1 MNVQISVA
9 EAIPSDASAVGHL
22 VFEGL
27 VPADGSLA
35 LDPTLS
41 ELKSFT
47 GKPGESVADAAGSYA
62 RVLVGAGDREKFS
75 TGNMRRAAATFARAV
90 PGVQVAALD
99 ISAVA
104 GDGVSLAGAVQ
115 AAAEGVGGATYR
127 FAGYRST
134 SEPPKLESVVIV
146 VPAGEA
152 SEAQRGLEAG
162 LATSSAVTLARDL
175 GNTPPTD
182 MTPRHMA
189 EVASEVA
196 QRSGLEIEI
205 FDEDRIRADRLGG
218 VLGVSRGSAE
228 PPRVIKLAYSPSETN
243 GDVPTVVLVGK
254 GITFDSGGLSLKSG
268 DGMMTMKDDMS
279 GAGAVISV
287 LGACSA
293 SGVKVKVVGFA
304 MCSENLPSGTAT
316 KPGDVLKIRNG
327 KTIEVLNTDAEGRLV
342 LADGLALA
350 VEEGADSIID
360 IATLTGACV
369 VALGG
374 DIAGVMSNDSRLASA
389 VATAAERA
397 GEPVWQL
404 PLPQQYR
411 KAFESDIADMK
422 NIGRPGSAGALVA
435 GLLLEEFVSDR
446 PWVHLDIAGP
456 AYTDDDSF
464 DRRKGCT
471 GFIVRTLIDFLANY
485 ETIGS
490 PADLQADGS
499 IR

>member
-9 EAIPSDASAVGHL
+9 EAVPSEASAVGHL
-22 VFEGL
+22 VYDGL
-27 VPADGSLA
+27 EPADDSLEI
-35 LDPTLS
+35 DSTLC
-41 ELKSFT
+41 ELKSFS
-47 GKPGESVADAAGSYA
+47 GKAGESVADAGGTPA
-62 RVLVGAGDREKFS
+62 RVLVGAGDAGKFS
-75 TGNMRRAAATFARAV
+75 TREMRRAAATFARAV
-90 PGVQVAALD
+90 PGVPVAALD
-99 ISAVA
+99 LRAVG
-104 GDGVSLAGAVQ
+104 GDGLGVATAVQ
-115 AAAEGVGGATYR
+115 AASEGIGGATYR
-127 FAGYRST
+127 FAGYRSH
-134 SEPPKLESVVIV
+134 SEPPKLESVVLV
-146 VPAGEA
+146 VPAGQSAEA
-152 SEAQRGLEAG
+152 ERGLKAG
-162 LATSSAVTLARDL
+162 LAAASAVWLARDL

-182 MTPRHMA
+182 MTPRHLA
-189 EVASEVA
+189 DVASGLAQEGSLTVEV
-196 QRSGLEIEI
+196 
-205 FDEDRIRADRLGG
+205 FDEDKIRADGLGG

-228 PPRVIKLAYSPSETN
+228 PPRVIKLTYSPADTN
-243 GDVPTVVLVGK
+243 GDVPTVALVGK
-254 GITFDSGGLSLKSG
+254 GITFDSGGLSLKTG

-287 LGACSA
+287 LGACA
-293 SGVKVKVVGFA
+293 DSGVKVKVVGFA

-342 LADGLALA
+342 LADGLSLA
-350 VEEGADSIID
+350 VEEGADAIVD
-360 IATLTGACV
+360 IATLTGACM

-374 DIAGVMSNDSRLASA
+374 DVAGLMSNDSRLASA

-404 PLPQQYR
+404 PLPQQY
-411 KAFESDIADMK
+411 KKNFESDIADMK

-435 GLLLEEFVSDR
+435 GLLLEEFVGDR

-471 GFIVRTLIDFLANY
+471 GFVVRTLINFLANY
-485 ETIGS
+485 EAIGS

-499 IR
+499 VR